1 MLNKDQ
7 YNQDEYNDYYAQ
19 ETRGA
24 EISRRSDDEGGG
36 KKIAIILL
44 LLILIIAVGYFGWK
58 SMNSSTLDGANISK
72 NKVISKV
79 EKTIEEPKATEDKEE
94 NIETPITPPASNQA
108 DEIAEQVQNITSS
121 DGSNV
126 KMNPEDIAN
135 IVQLVMMKM
144 NKKKSKESTPSTPPT
159 STASPED
166 HVQNSQLVESLSG
179 ADVDSLSSISE
190 GEEEKKPTLS
200 KDVDIYNK
208 IVLKD
213 DKSNS
218 NDALSQLSDEISSV
232 IESEEDSK
240 PTNSSDY
247 TASITKEVKIRQKE
261 MRYYIVKKGDT
272 LGKVAKRF
280 YGNVMDYKKIYEAN
294 PDILRRPDKIYIG
307 QKLRIP

>member
-24 EISRRSDDEGGG
+24 EISGGSGDDEGSS
-36 KKIAIILL
+36 KKIAVIFL

-58 SMNSSTLDGANISK
+58 SMNSSTSNETTTDKSK
-72 NKVISKV
+72 VVSKV
-79 EKTIEEPKATEDKEE
+79 EKTIEEPEAVEEPKAVEDKK
-94 NIETPITPPASNQA
+94 ETKNTPVTPPPASTQA
-108 DEIAEQVQNITSS
+108 DKIAEQVQSITSS
-121 DGSNV
+121 DSSNG

-135 IVQLVMMKM
+135 IVQMVMMKM
-144 NKKKSKESTPSTPPT
+144 SKEKSKKSTPTPTPT

-166 HVQNSQLVESLSG
+166 HAQDSQLMESLLST
-179 ADVDSLSSISE
+179 DVDSLSSISE

-208 IVLKD
+208 VVLKD

-218 NDALSQLSDEISSV
+218 SDALSQLSDEISSV
-232 IESEEDSK
+232 VESEEDSK
-240 PTNSSDY
+240 PANNSDY
-247 TASITKEVKIRQKE
+247 TASIAKEVKIRQKE

-272 LGKVAKRF
+272 LGKIAKRF
-280 YGNVMDYKKIYEAN
+280 
-294 PDILRRPDKIYIG
+294 
-307 QKLRIP
+307 